1 MSIKISVAGM
11 IMRVSG
17 PVTSHHET
25 HTGTRASG
33 LVPASGAG
41 RVESL
46 RRVSVLI
53 DNFYGDLENMRFV
66 IVISNFKRD

>member
-25 HTGTRASG
+25 HTGTWALYRLRS
-33 LVPASGAG
+33 G

-46 RRVSVLI
+46 KRVSVLI
-53 DNFYGDLENMRFV
+53 DNFYGELENMRFV
-66 IVISNFKRD
+66 IVISNFIRD